1 MWQVRVVIY
10 ISPSS
15 QTKTAPSTLRHWQ
28 IQWNRKSK
36 GSQKIYELTGQKF
49 ESGENLVL
57 WKTSV
62 IPGRPPFYLWN
73 YHFLRFRKVKVYICL
88 CTYIYIY
95 TWIISTHHSIFQIA
109 RDLLPVTF
117 LDVHFFTE
125 VRWMPASATGR
136 LRNGS
141 WALLSAAAQVSVT
154 LQGLRCTPISVRN
167 ESLLET
173 RYPQYPLVMTDI

>member
-1 MWQVRVVIY
+1 MCCVMLSPMWQVRVVIY

-62 IPGRPPFYLWN
+62 IPGRTPFYLWN
-73 YHFLRFRKVKVYICL
+73 YHFLRFRKVKVYTISYIHTCL
-88 CTYIYIY
+88 GYSLGCIVLAESGLGVPEHMVYDGKAVDIKAPYFWAKRQSQIYFFCQ
-95 TWIISTHHSIFQIA
+95 TH
-109 RDLLPVTF
+109 
-117 LDVHFFTE
+117 
-125 VRWMPASATGR
+125 
-136 LRNGS
+136 
-141 WALLSAAAQVSVT
+141 VT
-154 LQGLRCTPISVRN
+154 LQ
-167 ESLLET
+167 
-173 RYPQYPLVMTDI
+173 

>member
-1 MWQVRVVIY
+1 MCCVMLSPMWQVRVVIY

-62 IPGRPPFYLWN
+62 IPGRTSFYLWN

-95 TWIISTHHSIFQIA
+95 IHGSSAHTTASSKSPGISSRGGSSKIWKRAWSHG
-109 RDLLPVTF
+109 
-117 LDVHFFTE
+117 DV
-125 VRWMPASATGR
+125 R
-136 LRNGS
+136 
-141 WALLSAAAQVSVT
+141 
-154 LQGLRCTPISVRN
+154 
-167 ESLLET
+167 SLLILKKRQEYKWYN
-173 RYPQYPLVMTDI
+173 RNIVFLSWYNMI